1 MGDGAPRNY
10 FLNEH
15 HELTP
20 TDKDGFGPTK
30 KYTDVNWRSKG
41 QALHSSLVR
50 SRDQILASPDP
61 LKESRYFLAVLPE
74 KVLHQPSQ
82 AKKAMDGKLAR
93 VPDFRGDDAGVFRR
107 LGLDLLGVA
116 STGEAI
122 VHATI
127 ERFDRLAATSERLES
142 EGVREQALW
151 APLAKVSTVP
161 LSLRVDESW
170 LNRETAKNIHAVF
183 EFQPVLRGSEVDRVV
198 KAIREELGK
207 AGSFEFDAA
216 GTDFSGRRWYRALAQ
231 SALVKKAAVL
241 FQSVQRIHAPH
252 LTPLAASTRR
262 TARVPSVPPAAAP
275 APADLPVVAIV
286 DAGIPA
292 QHPILSTYLRMRY
305 SIPDGVTEA
314 LGSHGSAVASR
325 VVFEGLHEGDQ
336 PTLPRCRFVD
346 INVASVTSFNPEDP
360 HIDDQQLVNAMDNVA
375 NAAPDVRVFNLS
387 IGSRR
392 PLAAGAEHEVDRA
405 ERLEKLRS
413 LDNFA
418 FQRDVVVVVAAG
430 NSPPGVQPNPPYPGH
445 LADPQWQLGHWASG
459 FNTLTVGAYVQQPHA
474 EGVARRRW
482 APSPFTLIG
491 PGAIARAPIPDFAAP
506 GGDGAVD
513 YQRHSGM
520 GEWCLGADGQI
531 EDHSGTSVAAPVV
544 AQGAARLA
552 LFLSAACQP
561 GTRPTAALVRAA
573 LTLLAERKEVPGA
586 PAIEKLAKR
595 TLGRGLPRI
604 SRALAPASA
613 AALLFWQG
621 VLPDAKHVVRVR
633 VPVPGGWVDESK
645 EPTLRLVVA
654 WLSPV
659 NEAYE
664 GWACRHVEAR
674 LRSHSGGDALGGASK
689 LASGHYPVIERSFDL
704 KEVGEWPVPGELL
717 LELSYQQLHEE
728 PVGRP
733 YSQETRVGV
742 AIELRDGGSE
752 GGVSPHAALQAH
764 VLIDGVAVQ
773 LSVGGFRTAIP
784 VG

>member
-82 AKKAMDGKLAR
+82 AKKAKDGKLAR

-346 INVASVTSFNPEDP
+346 
-360 HIDDQQLVNAMDNVA
+360 
-375 NAAPDVRVFNLS
+375 
-387 IGSRR
+387 
-392 PLAAGAEHEVDRA
+392 
-405 ERLEKLRS
+405 
-413 LDNFA
+413 
-418 FQRDVVVVVAAG
+418 
-430 NSPPGVQPNPPYPGH
+430 
-445 LADPQWQLGHWASG
+445 
-459 FNTLTVGAYVQQPHA
+459 
-474 EGVARRRW
+474 
-482 APSPFTLIG
+482 
-491 PGAIARAPIPDFAAP
+491 
-506 GGDGAVD
+506 
-513 YQRHSGM
+513 RHSGM
-520 GEWCLGADGQI
+520 GEWCLGADGQV

-544 AQGAARLA
+544 SQGAARLA
-552 LFLSAACQP
+552 SFLSKACQP

-604 SRALAPASA
+604 SRALAPATA

-621 VLPDAKHVVRVR
+621 VLPDAKHVVRIR
-633 VPVPGGWVDESK
+633 VPVPGGWVEESK